1 LLIVISLASFV
12 FASITTI
19 WYMFGVKF
27 HGWEERREEQKRIC
41 YFRLFAFGLGYNTG
55 FA

>member
-1 LLIVISLASFV
+1 MVYVWREIS
-12 FASITTI
+12 
-19 WYMFGVKF
+19 WMRREK
-27 HGWEERREEQKRIC
+27 RREEQKRIC